1 MRPRPVASVAA
12 VTRGAVRGGDPGSP
26 VDGVVIDSRA
36 ARPGSLFVALPGDR
50 SDGHAFVGAAFDRGA
65 TAAMVHRGWDGPGL
79 VVEVEDPA
87 TALLDLAGDER
98 SSMAGHVIGITG
110 STGKT
115 STKDLTAAVLGSR
128 MSVAAN
134 PASFNNEVG
143 LPLTLLSAEVGV
155 DAVVCE
161 MGSRGPGHI
170 RLLCEVARPDMGI
183 VTNVGV
189 AHMEM
194 FGSPEVLRDAK
205 AELPES
211 LPRDGI
217 AVLNATDPVVRAFA
231 ERTPARTV
239 VLFGGD
245 GPVRADDVVLDADGL
260 AAFELVAP
268 DGRAPVRLA
277 VPGEHMVANALAAA
291 AAGWALGIGVRDA
304 AEALSRAE
312 VSSGRME
319 RLEAGGVR
327 ILNDAYNANPTSV
340 AAALRAARWMAGRG
354 RCVAV
359 LGEMAELGHIAETEH
374 ERVGEL
380 AARLGIDVLIVVG
393 EDARRIAIGAVREGV
408 EPDRVHQAA
417 GAEDALAI
425 VAGLVEPGDLVLVK
439 GSRVTRL
446 ERVAEGLAEALA
458 ERTGSGHGRPS
469 G

>member
-1 MRPRPVASVAA
+1 VRARPVSSVAA
-12 VTRGAVRGGDPGSP
+12 ATGGSVRGGDAATA
-26 VDGVVIDSRA
+26 VDGVVVDSRSV
-36 ARPGSLFVALPGDR
+36 RPGVLFVALPGDR
-50 SDGHAFVGAAFDRGA
+50 SDGHAFVADALAGGA
-65 TAAMVHRGWDGPGL
+65 TAAVVRRGWEGPGL
-79 VVEVEDPA
+79 VVEVDDPGA
-87 TALLDLAGDER
+87 ALLDLAGDER
-98 SSMAGHVIGITG
+98 TSMAGHVVGITG

-128 MSVAAN
+128 FSVAAN

-143 LPLTLLSAEVGV
+143 LPLTLLSADPDVE
-155 DAVVCE
+155 AVVCE

-170 RLLCEVARPDMGI
+170 RLLCRVARPDVGI

-194 FGSPEVLRDAK
+194 FGSHEVLRDAK

-211 LPRDGI
+211 LPPGGI
-217 AVLNATDPVVRAFA
+217 AVLNAVDPVVRAFA
-231 ERTPARTV
+231 GRTRARTV

-245 GPVRADDVVLDADGL
+245 GEVRAEDVELDPEGL
-260 AAFELVAP
+260 AAFQLVAP

-277 VPGEHMVANALAAA
+277 VPGEHMVPNALAAA
-291 AAGWALGIGVRDA
+291 AAGWALGVGVRDA

-359 LGEMAELGHIAETEH
+359 LGEMAELGHLADAEH
-374 ERVGEL
+374 ERMGEL
-380 AARLGIDVLIVVG
+380 AARLGIDVLVVVG
-393 EDARRIAIGAVREGV
+393 EDARRIAIGAIREGV
-408 EPDRVHQAA
+408 EPDRVHQANEA
-417 GAEDALAI
+417 DEALAI
-425 VAGLVEPGDLVLVK
+425 VARIVEPGDLVLVK

-446 ERVAEGLAEALA
+446 ERVAEGLAEAIA
-458 ERTGSGHGRPS
+458 ERSGSSRSSAG
-469 G
+469 